1 MSMGNL
7 SRIKSGTRETDES
20 IIKRLTDRLGMTF
33 EDEGAYMF
41 NNDYAEWQR
50 RWRVIDAIECGR
62 ISEAGLLIDKYER
75 MYGRKVVREQF
86 AKVMRICAAAGCRRL
101 YVCIWKHCRLQS
113 LSMR

>member
-1 MSMGNL
+1 MDAEVRQKNRDNVCNRECVGTLIYNERIRQSVGLSKLCDGLMSMGNL

-50 RWRVIDAIECGR
+50 RWRVIDAIGVWTY
-62 ISEAGLLIDKYER
+62 K
-75 MYGRKVVREQF
+75 
-86 AKVMRICAAAGCRRL
+86 
-101 YVCIWKHCRLQS
+101 
-113 LSMR
+113 